1 MSNPII
7 TGAKI
12 GMKRTAL
19 STIDEAIQAL
29 NLRSEEVLKA
39 VDEATTEED
48 LTAVEASVEEIQ
60 AELET
65 KQAEKKSLEEE
76 IAALEAE
83 LEIANEKAPTKIEEP
98 QGGERN
104 MTASNQELRDGIKAY
119 VRSKGQERAGFT
131 SVEGGALI
139 PEELLAP
146 KKAITNKLDLTKY
159 INVVKVNS
167 GAGKYPFISGSSGV
181 MSSVAELAA
190 NPELAKPTITEVD
203 YSILTYRGY
212 VPVSQ
217 EVIDDADY
225 DVAGLIAET
234 IKEQEL
240 NTKNAKIAT
249 ILKTATAKAVTGLD
263 GIVTM
268 LNTDFKDNYDVKLFI
283 SKTLYNALD
292 LLKDLEGRYLLQP
305 DPTVASGKS
314 IKGREVVPLDDA
326 VIATAGALKG
336 FVGDAKEFA
345 TLFDRQQS
353 SVKWV
358 DDNVYGQLLAD
369 FVRFDTKAVDTA
381 AGFYIT
387 YTAAV

>member
-83 LEIANEKAPTKIEEP
+83 LEMANEKAPQIEEP
-98 QGGERN
+98 TGGERK
-104 MTASNQELRDGIKAY
+104 MTTDNQELRDGIKAF

-146 KKAITNKLDLTKY
+146 KKEVTNKLDLQKY
-159 INVVKVNS
+159 INTVKVNS

-181 MSSVAELAA
+181 MSSTAELAA
-190 NPELAKPTITEVD
+190 NPELAKPTITEVA

-225 DVAGLIAET
+225 DVTGLIAET

-240 NTKNAKIAT
+240 NTKNAKIAA

-283 SKTLYNALD
+283 SKSLYNALD
-292 LLKDLEGRYLLQP
+292 LLKDLDGRYLLQP
-305 DPTVASGKS
+305 DPTVASGKA

-326 VIATAGALKG
+326 TIATAGALKG

-345 TLFDRQQS
+345 TLFDRQQA

-369 FVRFDTKAVDTA
+369 FIRFDTKAVDTA